1 MGVTSATKLPLNMLR
16 IVLAGSLAVQG
27 KAGKKIRVFTPGPS
41 L

>member
-1 MGVTSATKLPLNMLR
+1 MAQ

-27 KAGKKIRVFTPGPS
+27 KEGKKSAVFTSWPS

>member
-1 MGVTSATKLPLNMLR
+1 MLPLNMPG

-27 KAGKKIRVFTPGPS
+27 KPGKKSAVFTPEPS